1 MEKNTNNRE
10 PNYETM
16 PEHYLLCFNDECE
29 LADKC
34 LHRLAARGG
43 RQNGDLVTAVNP
55 ARYSGVSCRYFRENK
70 EATMAYG
77 MIDSFHDVR
86 ADDIAPLRNAL
97 ISHFGRGS
105 YYLRRNGVRPITPTE
120 QKYISSVFRE
130 FGYEVK
136 FDRTERET
144 QWM

>member
-1 MEKNTNNRE
+1 
-10 PNYETM
+10 
-16 PEHYLLCFNDECE
+16 
-29 LADKC
+29 
-34 LHRLAARGG
+34 
-43 RQNGDLVTAVNP
+43 
-55 ARYSGVSCRYFRENK
+55 
-70 EATMAYG
+70 MAYG